1 MFEILIEWNQSLILN
16 YIVRQNTAVLS
27 SCINI
32 EEMDICFF
40 LSLGLQNLLFANAVK
55 SISLNINWRLHFL
68 VKSQFLYV
76 DFCFLTIII

>member
-1 MFEILIEWNQSLILN
+1 MQFITAFVDVRNFLIEWNQSLILN

-40 LSLGLQNLLFANAVK
+40 YLWVQNLLFANAVK
-55 SISLNINWRLHFL
+55 SISLNIN
-68 VKSQFLYV
+68 
-76 DFCFLTIII
+76 

>member
-1 MFEILIEWNQSLILN
+1 MQFTAFVDVRNFLIEWNQSLILN

-40 LSLGLQNLLFANAVK
+40 YLWGPKPFIRQRCEK
-55 SISLNINWRLHFL
+55 
-68 VKSQFLYV
+68 Y
-76 DFCFLTIII
+76 